1 MVSICDDLR
10 RLDEMLL
17 LLSQEAA
24 RNLQTSLLLHSARR
38 RVQALEKKVRS
49 LDAAH
54 WLVASSPNSS
64 GGPAPLSMWTGTAPR
79 HGSYSSSSIGKGKRG
94 KNQTLPRAPLFSS
107 EHVAPPMFSALA
119 MAKERRTCHAQ

>member
-10 RLDEMLL
+10 RLDDMLL

-49 LDAAH
+49 LDTAH
-54 WLVASSPNSS
+54 WLMTSSSNTS
-64 GGPAPLSMWTGTAPR
+64 GGPAPLSMWAEPAYT
-79 HGSYSSSSIGKGKRG
+79 SSSLGKGKRR
-94 KNQTLPRAPLFSS
+94 KNQALSSAQLFSF
-107 EHVAPPMFSALA
+107 EHMAHSRCPALA
-119 MAKERRTCHAQ
+119 TSEKRRTCHVQ